1 MSYPQARFRG
11 MEILGFVLII
21 GFLAAALVVVLLFF
35 AIFFLP
41 PGGPSTPRATSDP
54 EQMDD
59 GDMHSGP
66 YGYSAN
72 TAYSETQYG
81 SMFDEEADWNEEER

>member
-1 MSYPQARFRG
+1 

-21 GFLAAALVVVLLFF
+21 GFLAAALVVVLFFF

-41 PGGPSTPRATSDP
+41 PGGPSTPIATSDP
-54 EQMDD
+54 AQMDE

-66 YGYSAN
+66 YGYSPN

-81 SMFDEEADWNEEER
+81 SMFDEEAEWNEEER

>member
-1 MSYPQARFRG
+1 MFRG

-21 GFLAAALVVVLLFF
+21 GFLAAALAVVLFF
-35 AIFFLP
+35 VAVFSSP
-41 PGGPSTPRATSDP
+41 PGVSTPPRATSDP
-54 EQMDD
+54 AQMDE

-66 YGYSAN
+66 EGYSAN

>member
-1 MSYPQARFRG
+1 MLKC

-21 GFLAAALVVVLLFF
+21 GFLAAALVVVLFFF

-41 PGGPSTPRATSDP
+41 PGGPSTPIATSDP
-54 EQMDD
+54 AQMDE

-66 YGYSAN
+66 YGYSPN

-81 SMFDEEADWNEEER
+81 SMFDEEADWNEDER

>member
-1 MSYPQARFRG
+1 

-21 GFLAAALVVVLLFF
+21 GFLAVALVVVLFFF

-41 PGGPSTPRATSDP
+41 PGGPSTPIATSDP
-54 EQMDD
+54 AQMDE

-66 YGYSAN
+66 YGYSPN

-81 SMFDEEADWNEEER
+81 SMFDEEAEWNEEER

>member
-1 MSYPQARFRG
+1 
-11 MEILGFVLII
+11 
-21 GFLAAALVVVLLFF
+21 
-35 AIFFLP
+35 
-41 PGGPSTPRATSDP
+41 
-54 EQMDD
+54 MDE